1 MADFLL
7 RLSANR
13 TAKKLIRTLRL
24 PLPLPPVLDRAKA
37 PWEAQPLSGK
47 TAFVGLDA
55 EGALAPV
62 IAETMTGAGG
72 HAWLRGRAVEPPRR
86 VRPYALIYDA
96 ASIATPEELR
106 GLYAFFH
113 EYVRKVMPCGRI
125 IVITRPPSESADPLQ
140 RSARRAIE
148 GFIRS
153 LGKEAGRKGITAQT
167 VHVDS
172 GAESNLEPVLRFL
185 LSNRSAYISGQVVRV
200 SAQVARLADG
210 QYVKPLQGKV
220 ALVTGAARGIG
231 EATARALAREGA
243 RVIVMDRA
251 PELPVATQVA
261 ESIQGTA
268 LACDVTEANAAETI
282 AARVRAHYE
291 GLDILVHNAGITRD
305 KTLGNMSDEQWDMV
319 LQVNLLGLL
328 RANEALLGSIREGGR
343 IIALS
348 SVGGIAGNAGQT
360 NYAATKAGLIGYVQA
375 LAPKVAARGITVNA
389 VAPGFIE
396 TKMTAAMPVGTREVA
411 RRLCSLIQGGL
422 PSDIAETITFLASP
436 GAAGLTGE
444 VLRICGGNFVGA

>member
-1 MADFLL
+1 MGDFLL
-7 RLSANR
+7 KLSANKS
-13 TAKKLIRTLRL
+13 AKKTIRTLRL
-24 PLPLPPVLDRAKA
+24 PLPLPPVLDRAKT
-37 PWEAQPLSGK
+37 PWEALPLTGK
-47 TAFVGLDA
+47 TAFVGLDSA
-55 EGALAPV
+55 GALASV
-62 IAETMTGAGG
+62 ISETMVGAGG
-72 HAWLRGRAVEPPRR
+72 HAWLRGKTIEPPGR
-86 VRPYALIYDA
+86 VRPFALIYDA
-96 ASIATPEELR
+96 TSLNTPDELR
-106 GLYAFFH
+106 GLYEFFH
-113 EYVRKVMPCGRI
+113 EYVRKVPPCGRI
-125 IVITRPPSESADPLQ
+125 LVITRPPAETGAPLQ

-167 VHVDS
+167 VHVDT
-172 GAESNLEPVLRFL
+172 GAESRLEPVLRFL
-185 LSNRSAYISGQVVRV
+185 LSNRSAYISGQVVHV
-200 SAQVARLADG
+200 SAHVACLAEG
-210 QYVKPLQGKV
+210 KYVKPLQGKV

-243 RVIVMDRA
+243 KVIVMDRA

-261 ESIQGTA
+261 ESIQGAA
-268 LACDVTEANAAETI
+268 LACDVTEASAAGTI
-282 AARVRAHYE
+282 TAHVREHYE

-305 KTLGNMSDEQWDMV
+305 KTLGNMSEDKWDMV

-328 RANEALLGSIREGGR
+328 RTNEALLGSIRDGGR

-375 LAPKVAARGITVNA
+375 LAPSVAARGITINA

-396 TKMTAAMPVGTREVA
+396 TKMTAAMPMGTREVA

-422 PSDIAETITFLASP
+422 PSDIAEAITFLASP